1 MTSTHVSSER
11 LRRPAAAGRARRL
24 AYVTIGWTGLEAV
37 VAVWAAA
44 AAGSVALLGY
54 GVDSAIEVFS
64 GAVVLWRFAGG
75 GGDSRERRA
84 AQAVGWSLL
93 ALGVFVTVD
102 GLRSLVHREAPSISV
117 VGIILTGASVVI
129 MPALARA
136 KRRVAS
142 AVGSVALAGDARQS
156 DLCAW
161 LSAIVLAGLLLRAA
175 SGWWWVDAVAGLA
188 LVPIIVREAALVLRA
203 GSLADSC
210 CRPAETEQRPA
221 VIR

>member
-1 MTSTHVSSER
+1 MTGTPVSSES
-11 LRRPAAAGRARRL
+11 LRTPAAGGRARRL
-24 AYVTIGWTGLEAV
+24 AYATIGWTGLEAV
-37 VAVWAAA
+37 VALWAAA

-64 GAVVLWRFAGG
+64 GAVVLWRIADG

-102 GLRSLVHREAPSISV
+102 GLRSLVRREAPAISV
-117 VGIILTGASVVI
+117 VGLILTGASVII

-136 KRRVAS
+136 KRRVATE
-142 AVGSVALAGDARQS
+142 VGSAALAGDARQS

-161 LSAIVLAGLLLRAA
+161 LSAIVLAGLALRAA
-175 SGWWWVDAVAGLA
+175 AGWWWVDAVAGLG
-188 LVPIIVREAALVLRA
+188 LVPIIVREGALVLRA
-203 GSLADSC
+203 GSLADGC
-210 CRPAETEQRPA
+210 CHPAGPEPHPA
-221 VIR
+221 VTR

>member
-1 MTSTHVSSER
+1 M
-11 LRRPAAAGRARRL
+11 
-24 AYVTIGWTGLEAV
+24 TIGWTGLEAG
-37 VAVWAAA
+37 VAIWAAV

-64 GAVVLWRFAGG
+64 GAVVLWRFADG

-84 AQAVGWSLL
+84 AQGVGWSLL
-93 ALGVFVTVD
+93 ALSVFVTGD
-102 GLRSLVHREAPSISV
+102 GLRSLGRREAPSISV

-136 KRRVAS
+136 KRRVAI

-161 LSAIVLAGLLLRAA
+161 LSAIVLAGLALRAA
-175 SGWWWVDAVAGLA
+175 AGWWWVDAVAGLV
-188 LVPIIVREAALVLRA
+188 LVPIIVREAVLVLRA
-203 GSLADSC
+203 GSLADGC
-210 CRPAETEQRPA
+210 CHPAEVGQGPA
-221 VIR
+221 GIR